1 MLTSM
6 TNVVCEWSSI
16 MSTPGRPRCSTPH
29 TWLQNMCVVRLPTSC
44 VKPCTMGKLIRNTF
58 SCACGAANARTTQHV
73 NVVGNPQKQNKQ
85 KTKTSMHSR
94 QSLDP
99 DWCRALNDDAHNNT
113 HKRSKLNEPQNTR
126 RVSMA
131 PRTRRTVA
139 DVPRTCRTLRRF
151 AERAAILLSIPVTGS
166 QTCNLRAILTS
177 RRWLYR
183 ARRRK
188 LLNSCFR
195 PLEN

>member
-139 DVPRTCRTLRRF
+139 DDGTTLVGRVVRERIAIRQQPLECRRF
-151 AERAAILLSIPVTGS
+151 HQRSHFGRNA
-166 QTCNLRAILTS
+166 
-177 RRWLYR
+177 R
-183 ARRRK
+183 ARLGHVVAHNAHIRI
-188 LLNSCFR
+188 
-195 PLEN
+195 